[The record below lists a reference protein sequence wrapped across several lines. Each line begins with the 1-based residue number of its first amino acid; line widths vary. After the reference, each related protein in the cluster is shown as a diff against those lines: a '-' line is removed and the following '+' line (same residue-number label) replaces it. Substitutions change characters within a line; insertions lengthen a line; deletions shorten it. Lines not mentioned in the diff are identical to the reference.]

1 MPPSSLSVRHGCSA
15 PSISHHTISARGTL
29 RQSIGSAAATTAPR
43 HLTELAQQ
51 QTNLALK
58 FYKGQNVSP
67 PKCGQGQGS
76 NGVDGVFL
84 LPVPLF
90 TPGDQTLNCK
100 TSARS
105 VLVDLGGFVI
115 TEDNRYPAS
124 VCPVNGQNRP
134 CTKENL
140 EPSCDD
146 IIAQGFFGIPL
157 PVDARLDGE
166 KLITRRVPKPIN
178 SGVFT
183 ARVNRHAQVPGPG
196 GPDLYADSVD
206 LGHPG
211 RLATVYCGFKAKVH
225 LRPGTHTIVVDYS
238 PIVGDSTVFTY
249 KIKVNGHHS
258 SH

>member
-1 MPPSSLSVRHGCSA
+1 MRLRTIACALTTAMLLALSV
-15 PSISHHTISARGTL
+15 
-29 RQSIGSAAATTAPR
+29 GSAAATTTPK
-43 HLTELAQQ
+43 HLTQLAQQ

-115 TEDNRYPAS
+115 TEDARYPAS
-124 VCPVNGQNRP
+124 VCPVDGQNKP
-134 CTKENL
+134 CTRENL
-140 EPSCDD
+140 KPSCDD
-146 IIAQGFFGIPL
+146 IIAQDFFDIPL
-157 PVDARLDGE
+157 PVDARLDGK
-166 KLITRRVPKPIN
+166 KLITRRVPEPIN

-183 ARVNRHAQVPGPG
+183 ARVNRHAQVPVPG

-211 RLATVYCGFKAKVH
+211 RLATVYCGFKAKIH
-225 LRPGTHTIVVDYS
+225 LRPGRHRIVVDYS
-238 PIVGDSTVFTY
+238 PIVGNSTVFRY
-249 KIKVNGHHS
+249 NIKVKGHHR

>member
-1 MPPSSLSVRHGCSA
+1 MRLR
-15 PSISHHTISARGTL
+15 TIACALMTAMVLTL
-29 RQSIGSAAATTAPR
+29 SIGSATATTAPR
-43 HLTELAQQ
+43 HLKQLAQQ

-58 FYKGQNVSP
+58 FYEGQNVSP
-67 PKCGQGQGS
+67 PKCGQSQGS
-76 NGVDGVFL
+76 NGIHGVFL

-100 TSARS
+100 TNARS
-105 VLVDLGGFVI
+105 ILVDLGGFVI
-115 TEDNRYPAS
+115 TEDPRFPAS
-124 VCPVNGQNRP
+124 FYELNGQKVPFTR
-134 CTKENL
+134 ENL
-140 EPSCDD
+140 EPICED
-146 IIAQGFFGIPL
+146 IIAQGFFGLPL
-157 PVDARLDGE
+157 PVHARLDRE

-206 LGHPG
+206 LGQPG

-238 PIVGDSTVFTY
+238 PIVGDSTVFRY
-249 KIKVNGHHS
+249 KIKVKGHHR